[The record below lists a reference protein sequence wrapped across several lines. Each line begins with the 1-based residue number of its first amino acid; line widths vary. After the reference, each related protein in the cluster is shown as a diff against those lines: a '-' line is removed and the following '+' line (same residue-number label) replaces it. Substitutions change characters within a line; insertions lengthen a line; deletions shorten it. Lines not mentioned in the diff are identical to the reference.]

1 MATNT
6 FSVRAD
12 EEVQRALAEL
22 GVTPDGRNRSQ
33 VVRAAILTAAKE
45 ARRAAL
51 RAETVALAK
60 NPDDLVEIR
69 AVQTEMDSLR
79 AW

>member
-1 MATNT
+1 MATTT

-12 EEVQRALAEL
+12 EEIQRALSEL

-33 VVRAAILTAAKE
+33 IVRAAILTAAKE

-51 RAETVALAK
+51 RAETAALA
-60 NPDDLVEIR
+60 NNGNDRAELR
-69 AVQTEMDSLR
+69 AVQDDLDPLR